1 MMAGAANPP
10 RNGEGDHAQHGG
22 GVAVLSA
29 GKPLVRTARRLRRN
43 MSLPEV
49 LLWRVLRQRPGG
61 FRFRR
66 QHPQGGFVLD
76 FACLEARLGVEVDG
90 EAHNRGDRPAR
101 DAKRDETLG
110 RLGFAV
116 MRVPARDVLK
126 DLEQVVETIVSE
138 CLCRQPLHRRAGGP
152 PPRSGEDRTSN
163 PPRNG
168 EVAARSADGGVFV
181 AKSATTHGG
190 GAPGNPSTGC
200 AGPPPRSG
208 EDF

>member
-1 MMAGAANPP
+1 MQSQVMDGTPNPP

-29 GKPLVRTARRLRRN
+29 GKPLVRTARRLRRD

-61 FRFRR
+61 LRFRR

-76 FACLEARLGVEVDG
+76 LACLEARLGVALDG

-101 DAKRDETLG
+101 DVARDEALG

-126 DLEQVVETIVSE
+126 DLEQVVEAIVVE
-138 CLCRQPLHRRAGGP
+138 CRARQPLHRSSSGP
-152 PPRSGEDRTSN
+152 PPRDKLGE
-163 PPRNG
+163 
-168 EVAARSADGGVFV
+168 E
-181 AKSATTHGG
+181 
-190 GAPGNPSTGC
+190 
-200 AGPPPRSG
+200 
-208 EDF
+208 